1 MPTIRGVQERGT
13 VSCDLASAMWIGR
26 LAHVDFGRVRRARAW
41 KGNSLARVVMGEV
54 RKCKKRTVYD
64 TRCFV
69 LNCCDCWICYPRH
82 YTLGRKSRMCYEY
95 LICAQVHARGR
106 EEGAKKKLTL
116 LRSHCLGTRRRV
128 AVSYFWLCVAI
139 FGFSW
144 LFRLLVMTHIPLL
157 SSLDHS
163 LMVLSFPPLTIH
175 AASLVTSALKTGPE

>member
-1 MPTIRGVQERGT
+1 
-13 VSCDLASAMWIGR
+13 
-26 LAHVDFGRVRRARAW
+26 
-41 KGNSLARVVMGEV
+41 
-54 RKCKKRTVYD
+54 
-64 TRCFV
+64 
-69 LNCCDCWICYPRH
+69 
-82 YTLGRKSRMCYEY
+82 MCYEY

-116 LRSHCLGTRRRV
+116 LRSHCLGTRWRV
-128 AVSYFWLCVAI
+128 AISYFWLCVAI

-144 LFRLLVMTHIPLL
+144 LFRLLVMSHIPLL